1 MSDKLEQFANQ
12 NYFNLESYRKSG
24 EAIRTP
30 LWFVQHGD
38 TLYFYTVA
46 HSFKVTRLKNNPRC
60 RVAPCDIRGNLKG
73 DLVDASARLLDGAE
87 ASHADNLLNQKY
99 GLSKRIL
106 NFFAKLRGHK
116 RAAFAITFD

>member
-1 MSDKLEQFANQ
+1 MNEKQVQFANQ
-12 NYFNLESYRKSG
+12 NYLNLESYRKSG
-24 EAIRTP
+24 EVIRTP
-30 LWFVQHGD
+30 LWFVQDGD
-38 TLYFYTVA
+38 VMYFYTVA

-73 DLVDASARLLDGAE
+73 EWVDASARLLDTAE
-87 ASHADNLLNQKY
+87 AYHADNLLNQKY

-116 RAAFAITFD
+116 RAAFAITLD